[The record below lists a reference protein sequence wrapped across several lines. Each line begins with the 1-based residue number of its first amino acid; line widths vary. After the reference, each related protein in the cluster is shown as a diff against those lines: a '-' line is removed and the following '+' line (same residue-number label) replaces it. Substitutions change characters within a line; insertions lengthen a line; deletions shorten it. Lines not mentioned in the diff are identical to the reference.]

1 MTLAVDSIMDDVTA
15 TMAHYYNYCIAG
27 KRLQLEFYLL
37 LTKVVNI
44 GDDSFIAR
52 TAVTVKMTFYVK

>member
-1 MTLAVDSIMDDVTA
+1 MDDVTA